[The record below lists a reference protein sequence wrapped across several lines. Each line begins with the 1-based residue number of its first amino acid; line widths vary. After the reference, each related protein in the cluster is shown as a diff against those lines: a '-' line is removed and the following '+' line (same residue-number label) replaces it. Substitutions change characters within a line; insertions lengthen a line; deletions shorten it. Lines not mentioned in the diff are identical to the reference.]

1 MIFETTINFEPTSL
15 KRHRHTFK
23 GGRTYD
29 PSAKDKKKFVQLINI
44 PVNKMDKPIQCI
56 LKFYSSRPKSH
67 YRTGKY
73 SHLLKNSAPK
83 YNTSKKDVDN
93 MAKFVLD
100 ALNNKL
106 YVDDCQ
112 IVKLECEKLYSKD
125 NIGKVYMKFSEIIEI
140 DESKNDKLE
149 TNKVETNKV
158 ETNKV
163 ETNKSTIINN

>member
-1 MIFETTINFEPTSL
+1 MEFETIINFEPTSL

-29 PSAKDKKKFVQLINI
+29 PSAKDKKKFIQLIDI
-44 PVNKMDKPIQCI
+44 PTTKMEKPIKCI

-73 SHLLKNSAPK
+73 SHLLKNSSPK

-112 IVKLECEKLYSKD
+112 IVKLECEKLYSED
-125 NIGKVYMKFSEIIEI
+125 NIGKIYMKFTEIVE
-140 DESKNDKLE
+140 DETLDE
-149 TNKVETNKV
+149 NK
-158 ETNKV
+158 
-163 ETNKSTIINN
+163 